1 MSTSLAPRTGLIGVP
16 STHGLALPPDLTF
29 DEWRGAL
36 ETADMLVAAGPWF
49 LVDLMAY
56 GAARFGEAHS
66 QALPTAE
73 EDPTGERQARIKQ
86 AAWMATKYPT
96 ASTRVP
102 SLSYTHHR
110 AVAELEPDE
119 RRGLLEY
126 AAREHLSTRE
136 LIALVKERQHAI
148 SAPVVAAETTC
159 AADQV
164 WVPAVAD
171 LAPDARAALEF
182 KAATTAGVRDR
193 ESFAA
198 GWLAALHWTEQSDCF
213 ERWGDDDGTAV
224 FGPAQG
230 EADA

>member
-29 DEWRGAL
+29 EEWRGAL
-36 ETADMLVAAGPWF
+36 DTADMLVAAGPWF

-73 EDPTGERQARIKQ
+73 DDPTGERQARIKQ

-110 AVAELEPDE
+110 AVAELEPLE
-119 RRGLLEY
+119 RQALLRE
-126 AAREHLSTRE
+126 AAEQQLSTRQ
-136 LIALVKERQHAI
+136 LIERVRDRQAAI
-148 SAPVVAAETTC
+148 SAESRAVDGPACAAEAGLREPTE
-159 AADQV
+159 D
-164 WVPAVAD
+164 D
-171 LAPDARAALEF
+171 LTDDARAALAF
-182 KAATTAGVRDR
+182 KRDSLRVRER
-193 ESFAA
+193 EGFAQ
-198 GWLAALHWTEQSDCF
+198 GWVAALAWIEADDCF
-213 ERWGDDDGTAV
+213 RG
-224 FGPAQG
+224 
-230 EADA
+230 ADA